1 MKALIKAPIL
11 ALAVL
16 CAGAALAQ
24 SPGGTPHQSQMDR
37 LSILLDLTDAQKPK
51 VQAILQSEHTQMK
64 QLWEQV
70 KASGTKPDFQAMHA
84 ARQQIAQDAVTKL
97 SGVLS
102 AAQLTKFQTLEKMA
116 HHHGFG
122 RRGGGAG
129 AQTPATGTT
138 QN

>member
-1 MKALIKAPIL
+1 MKALMKAPIL
-11 ALAVL
+11 AVAVL

-24 SPGGTPHQSQMDR
+24 SPGTTPHMSQMDR
-37 LSILLDLTDAQKPK
+37 LSILLDLTEAQKPQ
-51 VQAILQSEHTQMK
+51 VQTILQAEHTQMK

-70 KASGTKPDFQAMHA
+70 KASGSKPDFQAMRA
-84 ARQQIAQDAVTKL
+84 AHQQIAQDALTKL

-102 AAQLTKFQTLEKMA
+102 PAQLTKFQTLQQMA

-122 RRGGGAG
+122 RHGGPA
-129 AQTPATGTT
+129 AQAPATGTT